1 MNDESLTILDRPL
14 KPIQWPSN
22 FSGQKLFIQGEDWQ
36 NNAMLNWSHFPADL
50 YAFAYKDA
58 ADSLVEAMANR
69 QVPPDSAIYPL
80 LFLYRHTLELQLKL
94 MLKSARSLTGKESKN
109 YDKHPLMP
117 LWSELRHLLKELGL
131 ERSDVEANA
140 VHGFIRQLHD
150 IDPESMAFRYAMT
163 NSGKDHLP
171 DVTHI
176 NIRHLREVLNSV
188 FVWLNGTYNW
198 IGEMDSGQSS
208 HTI

>member
-1 MNDESLTILDRPL
+1 MDDESLPMLDTQL
-14 KPIQWPSN
+14 EDIQWPAD

-36 NNAMLNWSHFPADL
+36 YNAMLNWSHFRADL

-58 ADSLVEAMANR
+58 ADGLVEAMANR
-69 QVPPDSAIYPL
+69 QVPLDSGIYPL
-80 LFLYRHTLELQLKL
+80 LFLYRHSLELQFKL
-94 MLKSARSLTGKESKN
+94 MLKSARALTGKEPKN

-117 LWSELRHLLKELGL
+117 LWSELRHLLKDLGL
-131 ERSDVEANA
+131 ERSDANA
-140 VHGFIRQLHD
+140 TAVHEFIRQLD
-150 IDPESMAFRYAMT
+150 DVDPDSMAFRYATT

-188 FVWLNGTYNW
+188 FVWLNGTYSW
-198 IGEMDSGQSS
+198 IGEMEQGQPGD
-208 HTI
+208 